1 MNAILPSRLL
11 RWSIYTGLF
20 FLLLMTLLRGV
31 FFFVFRNL
39 NLSLADALPSFGLG
53 FRYDLRMVS
62 VLMMVL
68 IIVGSIRPFHPFKS
82 KGARI
87 AWFCVL
93 GAVSFIFSF
102 FYIVDFVHYEY
113 LSQRLNASV
122 LNYVKDAG
130 ISMTMVWQSYPV
142 IKLLILLMASVILI
156 LWAIRYLYK
165 KASLHPVIIRPGKR
179 VLYFIAA
186 FLLFAIGIFG
196 RIGQYP
202 LRWSYAFSL
211 GNESKASLSLN
222 PFQSFFSTLKFRGSS
237 YDLVK
242 TKEYYPFMAS
252 QLGIRQPDSVH
263 LNFERN
269 YPARD
274 TFNGVKPNVIVV
286 ICESF
291 SAYKSSMWGNPL
303 NTTPYFND
311 LCRKGIFFDRCFTPS
326 WGTARGVWATITGI
340 PDVETPKTAS
350 RNMAMVSQHTI
361 INDFKDYE
369 KLYFI
374 GGSTSWANIR
384 GLLQN
389 NIDSLHLYEEDDY
402 KSPKIDVWGISDKNL
417 FLEAN
422 GFLKKQTRPFFAV
435 IQTADNHRPY
445 TIPSEEESHFKKLTY
460 PADTLNKYGFES
472 NAELNAFRFTDYCY
486 QQFIE
491 AAQKEDYFRN
501 TIFIFVGD
509 HGIRGNAGNMFPKA
523 WTDKA
528 LSNVHVPL
536 LFYSPA
542 LLKPE
547 RRTTICSQA
556 DILPSAAGL
565 TGKAYRNTTLGK
577 NLFDNDFIS
586 DTSFTRQSAFII
598 DPDLRVIGMV
608 DSDYYYTRSLTSGKE
623 DMVSVKNND
632 PVGNTTTEQ
641 KRKQELKRLANAYY
655 ETSYYLLFNNKK
667 K

>member
-1 MNAILPSRLL
+1 MNSILPSRLL

-20 FLLLMTLLRGV
+20 FLLLMTLLRGI
-31 FFFVFRNL
+31 FFFVFKNL

-53 FRYDLRMVS
+53 LRYDLRMVC
-62 VLMMVL
+62 VLLMVL
-68 IIVGSIRPFHPFKS
+68 IIIGSIRPFNPFES
-82 KGARI
+82 KRART
-87 AWFCVL
+87 AWFFVF
-93 GAVSFIFSF
+93 GVIGFFFSF

-130 ISMTMVWQSYPV
+130 ISMKMVWESYPV
-142 IKLLILLMASVILI
+142 IKLLILLTVAVILW
-156 LWAIRYLYK
+156 LWAIRWLYK
-165 KASLHPVIIRPGKR
+165 KASRHPVIIKPRKR
-179 VLYFIAA
+179 VLYFIIA

-211 GNESKASLSLN
+211 GSESKASLSLN

-237 YDLVK
+237 YDLIK
-242 TKEYYPFMAS
+242 TKGYYSFMAS
-252 QLGIRQPDSVH
+252 QLGIQQPDSVH
-263 LNFERN
+263 LNVERS

-303 NTTPYFND
+303 NTTPFFNEM
-311 LCRKGIFFDRCFTPS
+311 CKRGILFDRCFTPS

-361 INDFKDYE
+361 INDFKGYE

-402 KSPKIDVWGISDKNL
+402 KAPKIDVWGISDKNL

-445 TIPSEEESHFKKLTY
+445 TIPSEDESRFKKLSY

-528 LSNVHVPL
+528 LTNVHVPL

-547 RRTTICSQA
+547 LRTTTCSQA
-556 DILPSAAGL
+556 DILPSVAGL
-565 TGKAYRNTTLGK
+565 TGRAYRNTTLGK

-586 DTSFTRQSAFII
+586 DTSFARQSAFII
-598 DPDLRVIGMV
+598 DPDLRVIGIV
-608 DSDYYYTRSLTSGKE
+608 DSNYYYTRSLTSGKE
-623 DMVSVKNND
+623 EMVSVRNND
-632 PVGNTTTEQ
+632 PVGKTAAEE
-641 KRKQELKRLANAYY
+641 KRKQELSRLANAYY
-655 ETSYYLLFNNKK
+655 ETSYYLLFNNKRK
-667 K
+667 